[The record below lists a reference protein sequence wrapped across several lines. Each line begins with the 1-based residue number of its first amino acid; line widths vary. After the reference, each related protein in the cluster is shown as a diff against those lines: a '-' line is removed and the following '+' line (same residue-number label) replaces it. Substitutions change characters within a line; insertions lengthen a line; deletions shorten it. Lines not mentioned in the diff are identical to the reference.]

1 MRTFVEAGLQ
11 DLSISR
17 TSFKWGIPVPD
28 DPKHVMYVWFDALTN
43 YLTALGFGSAMPAA
57 EERIARFWPTVTH
70 FIGKEI
76 VRQHALYWPAF
87 LMSAGLHAAA
97 LASSRTASG

>member
-17 TSFKWGIPVPD
+17 TSFQWGIPVPD

-43 YLTALGFGSAMPAA
+43 YLTALGFGSGDRRRT
-57 EERIARFWPTVTH
+57 RIERFWPTATH
-70 FIGKEI
+70 
-76 VRQHALYWPAF
+76 L
-87 LMSAGLHAAA
+87 SARRSS
-97 LASSRTASG
+97 ASTRSTGRRS